1 MTEQTRVERCGRVDY
16 VWRAAAC
23 LGALGYSPHEV
34 QGLIAAE
41 FRVDP
46 SLVADVLR
54 QGSAGSVPTAV

>member
-1 MTEQTRVERCGRVDY
+1 MAEHTCIERCGRVDY

-34 QGLIAAE
+34 QCLIAAE
-41 FRVDP
+41 FGVDP

-54 QGSAGSVPTAV
+54 QGSTGSPTAG